1 MGIDIYYEIIKKNP
15 KFYWAYIKVGEILI
29 LQNKLDEAIKNLLQA
44 IEINPS
50 STAASS
56 ILEQAQV
63 KKMSNINVNAD
74 FQTDYYCATLE
85 EGKVVFRSKQSLK
98 TICRLASYVCEYAT
112 IYRVY
117 YGIKDY
123 WIELDTTDNLQ
134 VGDTIEIRNEFQSG
148 RANFPVV
155 HTANV
160 VEIDRSR
167 IRIDT
172 LPKENALFTEKGV
185 FIWKRAIAEI
195 TQFEITQADILD
207 EASTWIVNGNNNPI
221 AVSIKFSFEPHSQE
235 VSVTANRK
243 FLKSLDVINERLVW
257 NDLPAL
263 CKVYRKNRKI
273 DSKVFQRC
281 YNVDKQGA
289 LFWEENDVG
298 LQIYHVPEISSLSV
312 YRPSVQFKLR
322 SISKFFNPPHDISA
336 ATPDIHPRYYA
347 SAVSY
352 NFGDV
357 QFSSQFDRVTKI
369 CGLKICWYNL
379 DSKPKSV
386 TVSAKQG
393 EAKITFQCAPD
404 SVVDNFYFDQV
415 FECEELFISVS
426 PHSYSATGVGR
437 VYIRVVDFMVDG
449 ADFDL
454 VVNLDDY
461 RDHRFYNH
469 LEPELRKG
477 AMINTTENHST
488 SHRNDKDTSVS
499 QFSLRLGKPSAI
511 LPRLM
516 HIPFCS
522 EALLLWTEHADRAC
536 INTHRAAYFGRS
548 DIDIIDAKDAIGG
561 FVRWGIP
568 VTKSVYYANPSKLP
582 CSKAFPYTTSS
593 MLDDLY
599 FQDFCFKLA
608 KLGYEICPHAPQPDN
623 SLPNAAKETVE
634 YFSDNFQSQTWIDHS
649 PLAIH
654 CGLSGQGAKQ
664 QSPYYMAKIWKDFG
678 FQYFWQTGS
687 EDMTVD
693 EGITI
698 NSQQIRLGDWC
709 HTPLYWRHSTE
720 TGDLISWISTRGGSL
735 KGYSEQELDSL
746 INEHGVCINH
756 TYPGALY
763 EKPYSFLQYLKIA
776 DDGTA
781 RSSAFFDTVLKRIHN
796 RISEGKI
803 HASTIAK
810 ILNYW
815 VALESVEI
823 LFDKDETTIL
833 KNNSNTDIEGFT
845 IAVEQEVNT
854 SINSNPELKV
864 RNVGKDTL
872 ICFTF
877 KAGGI
882 LKLQED
888 TGKLVLLFDEETDK

>member
-1 MGIDIYYEIIKKNP
+1 
-15 KFYWAYIKVGEILI
+15 
-29 LQNKLDEAIKNLLQA
+29 
-44 IEINPS
+44 
-50 STAASS
+50 
-56 ILEQAQV
+56 
-63 KKMSNINVNAD
+63 MSNIKVSGE

-85 EGKVVFRSKQSLK
+85 EGNVVFRTQQSLK

-117 YGIKDY
+117 YGIKDS
-123 WIELDTTDNLQ
+123 WIELDTTNNLQ

-160 VEIDRSR
+160 VEIDKTR

-172 LPKENALFTEKGV
+172 LPKENALLREKGV
-185 FIWKRAIAEI
+185 FIWKRAVAEI
-195 TQFEITQADILD
+195 TQFETTKADILD
-207 EASTWIVNGNNNPI
+207 EEAYTWIVNGNNNQI
-221 AVSIKFSFEPHSQE
+221 AVSIKFSFEHHSQE

-243 FLKSLDVINERLVW
+243 FFKSVDVINERLVW
-257 NDLPAL
+257 HDLPPL

-273 DSKVFQRC
+273 DSKVFQRS

-289 LFWEENDVG
+289 LFWEGNDVG

-322 SISKFFNPPHDISA
+322 SISKFLNPPYDVFA

-352 NFGDV
+352 NFEDV
-357 QFSSQFDRVTKI
+357 QFSSQFNRVTKV

-393 EAKITFQCAPD
+393 EAKITFQCDPD
-404 SVVDNFYFDQV
+404 SVVDNFYFDRV

-437 VYIRVVDFMVDG
+437 VYIRLVDFMVDG
-449 ADFDL
+449 ADFEL
-454 VVNLDDY
+454 AVNLDDY

-469 LEPELRKG
+469 LEPESRKG

-488 SHRNDKDTSVS
+488 SHRNEKDTSVS
-499 QFSLRLGKPSAI
+499 QFSLRLGKPPAI

-516 HIPFCS
+516 HIPFGY

-536 INTHRAAYFGRS
+536 LNTHQATYFGRS
-548 DIDIIDAKDAIGG
+548 DIIDPKDAIGG

-582 CSKAFPYTTSS
+582 CSKAFPYTASS
-593 MLDDLY
+593 IMDDLD

-608 KLGYEICPHAPQPDN
+608 KVGYEICPHAPQPDN
-623 SLPNAAKETVE
+623 SLPKVARETVE

-649 PLAIH
+649 PLSIH
-654 CGLSGQGAKQ
+654 CGISGQGAKQ
-664 QSPYYMAKIWKDFG
+664 QSPYYMAKVWKDFG
-678 FQYFWQTGS
+678 FHYFWQTGS

-693 EGITI
+693 EGITL

-720 TGDLISWISTRGGSL
+720 TGDLVSWICTRGGSL

-810 ILNYW
+810 ILSYW
-815 VALESVEI
+815 VALENIEI
-823 LFDKDETTIL
+823 LFDRDETTIL
-833 KNNSNTDIEGFT
+833 KNHSNTDIEGFT
-845 IAVEQEVNT
+845 IAVEPEVNT
-854 SINSNPELKV
+854 SINSNSELKV
-864 RNVGKDTL
+864 RNVGTDTL

-888 TGKLVLLFDEETDK
+888 AGKLVLFFDEETDK